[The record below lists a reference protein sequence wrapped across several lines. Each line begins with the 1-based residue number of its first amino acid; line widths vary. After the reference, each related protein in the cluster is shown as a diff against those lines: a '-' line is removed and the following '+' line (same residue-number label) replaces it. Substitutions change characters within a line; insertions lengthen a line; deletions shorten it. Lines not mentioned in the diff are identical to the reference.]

1 MVKAV
6 KYDKMV
12 ARNRAVSKEKV
23 ERAKGAIKMLLE
35 NDEAVTVA
43 VLVNRTGLSRE
54 FFYKN
59 ADVRSCLSLAMEQQ
73 KGMVFGRPQKA
84 ILDKAMASQLEA
96 MKKQLAR
103 ERAEKEELVKKNEK
117 LEKALKKKDLSSL
130 RKL

>member
-1 MVKAV
+1 MVKTM
-6 KYDKMV
+6 KYDRML

-23 ERAKGAIKMLLE
+23 ERAKSAIKNLLE
-35 NDEAVTVA
+35 NEEAVTVA
-43 VLVNRTGLSRE
+43 ILANKTGLSRE

-59 ADVRSCLSLAMEQQ
+59 ADVRKCLALAREQQ
-73 KGMVFGRPQKA
+73 SGMLFGRPQKA
-84 ILDKAMASQLEA
+84 ILDKAMAAQLDA

-103 ERAEKEELVKKNEK
+103 ERAEKEDLIKKNEK